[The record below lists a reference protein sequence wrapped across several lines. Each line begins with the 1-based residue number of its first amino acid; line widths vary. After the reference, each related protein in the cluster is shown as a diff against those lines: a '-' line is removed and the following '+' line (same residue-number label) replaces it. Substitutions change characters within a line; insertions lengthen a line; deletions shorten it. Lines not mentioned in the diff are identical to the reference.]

1 MEILYGIPIIGVL
14 FQFIGYA
21 IEVTPG
27 IAPIVV
33 GLAAPIA
40 LGALCGVM
48 NERSG
53 IVNIGIEGMMLS
65 GAFAGFLVAGL
76 VHQAMGPVEGWGVF
90 AITPALLAGVLAAIV
105 VSMLLSA
112 LHAWLSITIATDQI
126 ISGVII
132 NVAALGLT
140 GYLNRLLITPN
151 PRLGAGTFATYRPPQ
166 ELVDIPVVGW
176 IIEMFLEQGP
186 IAMSVIIFVIVLQVL
201 LFRSRWGLRT
211 RAVGEHP
218 RAADTVGVNVIR
230 LRYRNVIIAGVFA
243 GLAGA
248 YLTLEGTSSFQN
260 GMTAGRGFIALAA
273 VIFGRWTPIGAWGA
287 ALLFAY
293 SAAFGQAVRIRP
305 PGAEVYPDLPA
316 IMAAIPSQV
325 YGALPYIV
333 TIVILAGVVG
343 RSIPPAAVG
352 RPYEKEAHT

>member
-1 MEILYGIPIIGVL
+1 MEVVYGIPVLGVF
-14 FQFIGYA
+14 FQFIGYV

-65 GAFAGFLVAGL
+65 AAFVGFLVAGL
-76 VHQAMGPVEGWGVF
+76 WHQAFPAEPFPGPF
-90 AITPALLAGVLAAIV
+90 AATPALLIGIVAAIAAA
-105 VSMLLSA
+105 MILSA
-112 LHAWLSITIATDQI
+112 LHAWLSVSIGADQI

-140 GYLNRLLITPN
+140 GYFNRLLITPN
-151 PRLGAGTFATYRPPQ
+151 PRLGAGTFATFRLPP
-166 ELVDIPVVGW
+166 EVTDIPVIGW

-186 IAMSVIIFVIVLQVL
+186 IAMSVLVFVLVLQVL

-211 RAVGEHP
+211 RSVGEHP
-218 RAADTVGVNVIR
+218 RAADTVGIDVIR
-230 LRYRNVIIAGVFA
+230 LRYRNVIVAGVFA

-273 VIFGRWTPIGAWGA
+273 VIFGRWTPIGAWGG
-287 ALLFAY
+287 ALLFAF
-293 SAAFGQAVRIRP
+293 SGAFGQAVGIRP
-305 PGAEVYPDLPA
+305 PGDEYPDLGA
-316 IMAAIPSQV
+316 IMDAIPSQV

-343 RSIPPAAVG
+343 RSIAPAAVG
-352 RPYEKEAHT
+352 RPYVKEGQT

>member
-1 MEILYGIPIIGVL
+1 MDIVYGIPIIGVL
-14 FQFIGYA
+14 FQFIGYV

-27 IAPIVV
+27 IAPIVL

-65 GAFAGFLVAGL
+65 GAFAGFLAAGL
-76 VHQAMGPVEGWGVF
+76 WHQAFPAEAWGVF
-90 AITPALLAGVLAAIV
+90 GFTPALLIGVVVAIAV
-105 VSMLLSA
+105 AMLLSL
-112 LHAWLSITIATDQI
+112 LHAWLSITIAADQI

-140 GYLNRLLITPN
+140 GYLNRLLISPN
-151 PRLGAGTFATYRPPQ
+151 PRLGAGTFDTFRLPQ
-166 ELVDIPVVGW
+166 EVVDIPVIGW
-176 IIEMFLEQGP
+176 LLEMFLEQGP
-186 IAMSVIIFVIVLQVL
+186 IAMSVIVFVLVLQVL

-218 RAADTVGVNVIR
+218 RAAETVGIDVVR

-248 YLTLEGTSSFQN
+248 YLTLEGTGSFQN
-260 GMTAGRGFIALAA
+260 NMTAGRGFIALAA
-273 VIFGRWTPIGAWGA
+273 VIFGRWTPIGAFAG

-293 SAAFGQAVRIRP
+293 SGAFGQAVRIRP
-305 PGAEVYPDLPA
+305 PGDDYPELGT

-333 TIVILAGVVG
+333 TIIILAGVVG
-343 RSIPPAAVG
+343 RSIAPAAVG
-352 RPYEKEAHT
+352 RPYEKEAHS

>member
-1 MEILYGIPIIGVL
+1 MDVMYGIPILGVI
-14 FQFIGYA
+14 FQFIGYVV
-21 IEVTPG
+21 EVTPG
-27 IAPIVV
+27 IAPIVL
-33 GLAAPIA
+33 GLATPIA

-65 GAFAGFLVAGL
+65 GAFAGFLAAGL
-76 VHQAMGPVEGWGVF
+76 WQQAFGGDPFGPFGL
-90 AITPALLAGVLAAIV
+90 TPALVVGVIAAILT
-105 VSMLLSA
+105 SMLLSA
-112 LHAWLSITIATDQI
+112 LHAWLSITVAADQI

-140 GYLNRLLITPN
+140 GYLNRLLISPN
-151 PRLGAGTFATYRPPQ
+151 PRLGAGTFSSFRIPP
-166 ELVDIPVVGW
+166 EVADFPVVGW
-176 IIEMFLEQGP
+176 ILEMFLEQGP
-186 IAMSVIIFVIVLQVL
+186 IAMSVLIFVVVLQVL

-211 RAVGEHP
+211 RAAGEHP
-218 RAADTVGVNVIR
+218 RAADTVGINVIR
-230 LRYRNVIIAGVFA
+230 LRYRNVIIAGIFA

-273 VIFGRWTPIGAWGA
+273 VIFGRWTPIGAFGA

-293 SAAFGQAVRIRP
+293 SGAFGQAVRIRP
-305 PGAEVYPDLPA
+305 PGDEYPDLGT

-325 YGALPYIV
+325 YGALPYLV

-343 RSIPPAAVG
+343 RSVAPAAVG
-352 RPYEKEAHT
+352 RPYKKEEQT

>member
-1 MEILYGIPIIGVL
+1 MEILYGIPVLGIL
-14 FQFIGYA
+14 FQFIGYVV
-21 IEVTPG
+21 EVTPG

-53 IVNIGIEGMMLS
+53 VVNIGIEGMMLS
-65 GAFAGFLVAGL
+65 AAFAGFLVAGL
-76 VHQAMGPVEGWGVF
+76 VHQAMGPVEGWGPF
-90 AITPALLAGVLAAIV
+90 GITPALIAGVVAAIATG
-105 VSMLLSA
+105 MLLSA
-112 LHAWLSITIATDQI
+112 LHAWLSVTIQADQI

-151 PRLGAGTFATYRPPQ
+151 PRLGAGTFSTFRLPP
-166 ELVDIPVVGW
+166 EVADIPLIGW
-176 IIEMFLEQGP
+176 ILEMFLEQGP
-186 IAMSVIIFVIVLQVL
+186 IAMSVIVFVIVLQVL

-218 RAADTVGVNVIR
+218 RAADTVGVNVIW
-230 LRYRNVIIAGVFA
+230 LRYRNVILAGVFA

-273 VIFGRWTPIGAWGA
+273 VIFGRWTPIGAWGG
-287 ALLFAY
+287 ALLFAF
-293 SAAFGQAVRIRP
+293 SGAFGQAVRIRP
-305 PGAEVYPDLPA
+305 PGAEYPDLGG
-316 IMAAIPSQV
+316 IMTAIPSQV

-352 RPYEKEAHT
+352 RPYTKEAQS

>member
-1 MEILYGIPIIGVL
+1 MEVVYSIPVLGVL
-14 FQFIGYA
+14 FQFIGYV
-21 IEVTPG
+21 IDVTPG
-27 IAPIVV
+27 IAPIVL

-65 GAFAGFLVAGL
+65 GAFAGFLAAGL
-76 VHQAMGPVEGWGVF
+76 WQQAFGGEAWGPFG
-90 AITPALLAGVLAAIV
+90 ITPALIVGVIVAIGV
-105 VSMLLSA
+105 AMLLSA
-112 LHAWLSITIATDQI
+112 LHAWLSITIAADQI

-140 GYLNRLLITPN
+140 GYLNRLVISPN
-151 PRLGAGTFATYRPPQ
+151 PRLGAGTFSSFRLPP
-166 ELVDIPVVGW
+166 EIADFPVVGW
-176 IIEMFLEQGP
+176 ILEMFVEQGP
-186 IAMSVIIFVIVLQVL
+186 IAMSVIVFVIVLQVL

-218 RAADTVGVNVIR
+218 RAADTVGINVIG
-230 LRYRNVIIAGVFA
+230 LRYRNVIVAGVFA

-248 YLTLEGTSSFQN
+248 YLTLEGTGSFQN
-260 GMTAGRGFIALAA
+260 NMTAGRGFIALAA
-273 VIFGRWTPIGAWGA
+273 VIFGRWTPIGAFGA

-293 SAAFGQAVRIRP
+293 SGAFGQAVRIRP
-305 PGAEVYPDLPA
+305 PGADMPDLGA
-316 IMAAIPSQV
+316 VMAAIPTQV

-333 TIVILAGVVG
+333 TIIILAGVVG
-343 RSIPPAAVG
+343 RSIAPAAVG
-352 RPYEKEAHT
+352 RPYQKEGKAA

>member
-1 MEILYGIPIIGVL
+1 MDVLYGIPIIGVL
-14 FQFIGYA
+14 IQFIGYVV
-21 IEVTPG
+21 EVTPG
-27 IAPIVV
+27 IAPIVL

-40 LGALCGVM
+40 LGAMCGIM

-76 VHQAMGPVEGWGVF
+76 VHQSMGPVEGFGPF
-90 AITPALLAGVLAAIV
+90 GITPALLAGVAAAIV
-105 VSMLLSA
+105 VAMLLSA
-112 LHAWLSITIATDQI
+112 LHAWLSITIAADQI

-151 PRLGAGTFATYRPPQ
+151 PRLGAGTFSTFRIPP
-166 ELVDIPVVGW
+166 ELADFPVIGW
-176 IIEMFLEQGP
+176 ILEMFLEQGP
-186 IAMSVIIFVIVLQVL
+186 IAISVVAFVIVLQVL

-218 RAADTVGVNVIR
+218 RAAETVGVNVVR
-230 LRYRNVIIAGVFA
+230 MRYRNVIMAGIFA

-273 VIFGRWTPIGAWGA
+273 VIFGRWTPVGAFGA
-287 ALLFAY
+287 AVLFAY
-293 SAAFGQAVRIRP
+293 SGAFGQAIRIRP
-305 PGAEVYPDLPA
+305 PGIEYPDLGA
-316 IMAAIPSQV
+316 IVAAIPSQV
-325 YGALPYIV
+325 YGSLPYIV

-352 RPYEKEAHT
+352 RPYRKEEQT

>member
-1 MEILYGIPIIGVL
+1 MDVLYGIPLIGVL
-14 FQFIGYA
+14 FQFIGYVV
-21 IEVTPG
+21 EVTPG
-27 IAPIVV
+27 IAPIVL

-76 VHQAMGPVEGWGVF
+76 VHQSMGSVEGWSVF
-90 AITPALLAGVLAAIV
+90 GFTPALLAGIVSAIAV
-105 VSMLLSA
+105 AMLLST
-112 LHAWLSITIATDQI
+112 LHAWLSITVATDQI

-151 PRLGAGTFATYRPPQ
+151 PRLGAGTFSTLRIPSEIA
-166 ELVDIPVVGW
+166 DFPVVGW
-176 IIEMFLEQGP
+176 ILEMFLEQGP
-186 IAMSVIIFVIVLQVL
+186 IAISVVVFVIVLQVL

-230 LRYRNVIIAGVFA
+230 LRYRNVIMAGVFA

-273 VIFGRWTPIGAWGA
+273 VIFGRWTPIGAFGA

-293 SAAFGQAVRIRP
+293 SGAFGQAVRIRP
-305 PGAEVYPDLPA
+305 PGAEYPDLGA
-316 IMAAIPSQV
+316 VMAAIPSQV

-343 RSIPPAAVG
+343 RSVAPAAVG
-352 RPYEKEAHT
+352 RPYEKEGQT

>member
-1 MEILYGIPIIGVL
+1 MEVLYGIPILGVL
-14 FQFIGYA
+14 FQFIGYL

-65 GAFAGFLVAGL
+65 GAFAGFLIAGL
-76 VHQAMGPVEGWGVF
+76 VHQAMGPVEGWGPFGV
-90 AITPALLAGVLAAIV
+90 TPALLAGVVAAIV
-105 VSMLLSA
+105 VAMALSA
-112 LHAWLSITIATDQI
+112 LHAWLSITIAADQI

-151 PRLGAGTFATYRPPQ
+151 PRLGAGTFSTFRLPP
-166 ELVDIPVVGW
+166 EIADIPLIGW
-176 IIEMFLEQGP
+176 ILEMFLEQGP
-186 IAMSVIIFVIVLQVL
+186 IAMSVIVFVIVTQVL

-230 LRYRNVIIAGVFA
+230 LRYRNVIMAGIFA

-287 ALLFAY
+287 ALLFAF
-293 SAAFGQAVRIRP
+293 SGAFGQAVRIRP
-305 PGAEVYPDLPA
+305 PGAEYPDLGP
-316 IMAAIPSQV
+316 IMAGIPSQV

-352 RPYEKEAHT
+352 RPYEKEAHG